1 MKSKDTMFWDTIKAL
16 GFILLCLLFTACGG
30 RKVAVSQLKN
40 EEMKNEEVISNEE
53 KVLNEENQSEQ
64 YNESSQQ
71 LFSNSEQLN
80 FEIAETEQ
88 GTEIIVR
95 EQGKETKIKT
105 KARVSFSKQ
114 QTANSSQQYTES
126 REHKAESREQ
136 IAVSQQAT
144 TSQEHKVV
152 REKQKATDNGRN
164 TRWAILWGGI
174 VLFVGMLM
182 NWDRIFKMKK

>member
-1 MKSKDTMFWDTIKAL
+1 MKKLKEKFIPSFFIVSF
-16 GFILLCLLFTACGG
+16 FILTACGG

-64 YNESSQQ
+64 YVVSNQQ

-114 QTANSSQQYTES
+114 QTANSSQQYAES

-144 TSQEHKVV
+144 TSKEQKTTTQKE
-152 REKQKATDNGRN
+152 KATDNGRN